1 MRQANTALLEMF
13 DHYTASEWIEQ
24 KVYPMFSR
32 LSKLRNQADELKR
45 HKAWP
50 SRPYPPL
57 EALTDMG
64 IGVPTMS
71 TTSKKPAGV
80 GNNREYVGINRQQ
93 QQQQARGPSQA
104 YNRPDSQN
112 DIVSNTNFAHNKL
125 NLNNNNYHRVAPHQD
140 QIKIGAGSSQY
151 VPISNNL

>member
-1 MRQANTALLEMF
+1 MF
-13 DHYTASEWIEQ
+13 DHYTAAEWIEQ
-24 KVYPMFSR
+24 KVYPMFSK

-45 HKAWP
+45 IKYWP

-64 IGVPTMS
+64 IGVPTVS
-71 TTSKKPAGV
+71 TTSKRPQPAGV
-80 GNNREYVGINRQQ
+80 GNNLKP
-93 QQQQARGPSQA
+93 RGPSQA

-112 DIVSNTNFAHNKL
+112 YPNYAHN
-125 NLNNNNYHRVAPHQD
+125 NLNVNNKYYSGDQS

-151 VPISNNL
+151 VPMSNHV

>member
-1 MRQANTALLEMF
+1 MF
-13 DHYTASEWIEQ
+13 DHFTAAEWIEQ

-45 HKAWP
+45 IKSWP

-71 TTSKKPAGV
+71 TTSKKPQQPAGV
-80 GNNREYVGINRQQ
+80 GNNREYVGINRQ

-112 DIVSNTNFAHNKL
+112 YPNYAHN
-125 NLNNNNYHRVAPHQD
+125 NLNVNNKYYSGDQS

-151 VPISNNL
+151 VPMSNHV